1 MKTSG
6 VIKKN
11 WEEILTAAMRPDY
24 LNEKRER
31 KEGEREREE
40 RGRREKELQLYYW
53 LFLILFFTGIAF
65 NSIFSNSDAHWNAN
79 HDDRQT

>member
-6 VIKKN
+6 VIKEN

-31 KEGEREREE
+31 KEGEWE
-40 RGRREKELQLYYW
+40 RGKRKKREGTAVVLLT
-53 LFLILFFTGIAF
+53 FSILFFTGIAF

-79 HDDRQT
+79 HDDGQT

>member
-6 VIKKN
+6 VIKEN

-31 KEGEREREE
+31 KERERERGK
-40 RGRREKELQLYYW
+40 RKKREGTAVVLLT
-53 LFLILFFTGIAF
+53 FLILFFTGIAF
-65 NSIFSNSDAHWNAN
+65 NSIFSNSDAH
-79 HDDRQT
+79 

>member
-31 KEGEREREE
+31 KEGERERGK
-40 RGRREKELQLYYW
+40 RKKREGTAVVLLTFSHTIFHWYSFQFH
-53 LFLILFFTGIAF
+53 LFQQRCSLKC
-65 NSIFSNSDAHWNAN
+65 
-79 HDDRQT
+79 

>member
-6 VIKKN
+6 VIKEN

-31 KEGEREREE
+31 KERERERKEEEE
-40 RGRREKELQLYYW
+40 RRNCSCIID
-53 LFLILFFTGIAF
+53 FSHT
-65 NSIFSNSDAHWNAN
+65 IFHWYSF
-79 HDDRQT
+79 

>member
-31 KEGEREREE
+31 KERERERGK
-40 RGRREKELQLYYW
+40 RKKREGTAVVLLT
-53 LFLILFFTGIAF
+53 FFILFFTGIAF
-65 NSIFSNSDAHWNAN
+65 NSIFSNSDAH
-79 HDDRQT
+79 

>member
-6 VIKKN
+6 VIKEN

-40 RGRREKELQLYYW
+40 RGRREKELQLYY
-53 LFLILFFTGIAF
+53 
-65 NSIFSNSDAHWNAN
+65 
-79 HDDRQT
+79 

>member
-6 VIKKN
+6 VIKEN

-31 KEGEREREE
+31 KEGERERKEEEE
-40 RGRREKELQLYYW
+40 RRNCSCIIDFFSYY
-53 LFLILFFTGIAF
+53 
-65 NSIFSNSDAHWNAN
+65 FSLV
-79 HDDRQT
+79 

>member
-31 KEGEREREE
+31 KEGERERGK
-40 RGRREKELQLYYW
+40 RKREGTAVVLLT
-53 LFLILFFTGIAF
+53 FSHT
-65 NSIFSNSDAHWNAN
+65 IFHWYNF
-79 HDDRQT
+79 